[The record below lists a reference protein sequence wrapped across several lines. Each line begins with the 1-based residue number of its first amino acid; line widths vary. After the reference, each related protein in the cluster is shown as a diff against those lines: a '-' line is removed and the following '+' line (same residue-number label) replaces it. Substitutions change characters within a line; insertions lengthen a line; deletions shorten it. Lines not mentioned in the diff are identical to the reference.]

1 MRLFCPLCLQTLR
14 CYSMLQ
20 CALSVMEFLRF
31 IWANNHSRM
40 RRTLFGFLPNRRLLS
55 LNAHRLLLNDRVS
68 SSQPFRA
75 LEHRSERRQR
85 QLYRVVVPSRA
96 PWLALGPSCQHCCL
110 HRVGVEFNISGWAL
124 GTPIR

>member
-1 MRLFCPLCLQTLR
+1 MRLFFPPPRPDSTL
-14 CYSMLQ
+14 YSMLQ

-75 LEHRSERRQR
+75 LERSQR
-85 QLYRVVVPSRA
+85 AAAAS
-96 PWLALGPSCQHCCL
+96 AL
-110 HRVGVEFNISGWAL
+110 
-124 GTPIR
+124 